1 MKIRFSTLLILLI
14 ISLMPQMTNV
24 TGLSEPAVDPSN
36 NLLESEEFVPYWEKL
51 NLTVSPS
58 SRRLSPLVYDSENK
72 KTILFSGQD
81 VDNDTWVFDSNT
93 MKWTQMYPNNSPSS
107 RQGHKMIFDPI
118 SKKTILFGGYDRST
132 GQNSKQTW
140 AYDYATN
147 NWTELTPTNSP
158 SPRRYHTMVYD
169 NTNNIVLMH
178 GGYPD
183 LEDTWSYNI
192 TSNKWTNMNIT
203 DGPGIRDG
211 AYYSFDQDNGKFIVF
226 GGFQGDVNT
235 WAYDYK
241 SNTWSNLSPTNE
253 PATANRRSYGS
264 NMFYN
269 PIMKQSIFYGGYDSS
284 GMKNDM
290 WGFDYKE
297 NSWYQINSTNTPGGR
312 WTHGMAYDSNA
323 RFTILFGGDMDETWI
338 LFLTQSDI
346 QVENLP
352 SNVNFN
358 LGSDH
363 KIVFNITT
371 TNATTYE
378 IYLNNE
384 YKNSY
389 QYLDNDTISLDLND
403 IYSNF
408 TYSNYTILNNTK
420 FEFTNLTL
428 VFSNMQNDTY
438 THSINVKV
446 FDKLPIIMDHDSI
459 NIDYEIGTSLPLE
472 FQISDDNPDMI
483 YIYKDNKLI
492 YFNNWSNPHNTYLNA
507 NDFINSTNTLGNNY
521 YKVIF
526 EDKDNNQIEYNLQIN
541 IIDTIN
547 PVFTSIKA
555 DDYVEGEDFGIISF
569 SIEDITLDRYAVVVN
584 DAELENS
591 TFDETSYIEVSN
603 AGFLEGEYNVE
614 IIVYD
619 RGNNMVSFTTSFTV
633 KTKDVTNNATL
644 PSSTMTVTET
654 NNITITE
661 TTQNGTNNVSIPEGA
676 PISDLPLMLFV
687 GISGLYIL
695 RRKNQA
701 LIKTQN

>member
-459 NIDYEIGTSLPLE
+459 NIEYEIGTSLPLE

-483 YIYKDNKLI
+483 YIYTDNKLI
-492 YFNNWSNPHNTYLNA
+492 YFNNWSNPYNTYLNA
-507 NDFINSTNTLGNNY
+507 KDFINSTNTLGNNY

-569 SIEDITLDRYAVVVN
+569 SVEDITLDRYAVVVN

>member
-24 TGLSEPAVDPSN
+24 TGISEPAVDPSN

-446 FDKLPIIMDHDSI
+446 FDNLPIIMDHDSI
-459 NIDYEIGTSLPLE
+459 NIDYEIGTNLPLE

-483 YIYKDNKLI
+483 YIYTDNKLI
-492 YFNNWSNPHNTYLNA
+492 YFNNWSNPYNTYLNA
-507 NDFINSTNTLGNNY
+507 KDFINSTNTLGNNY

-569 SIEDITLDRYAVVVN
+569 SVEDITLDRYAVVVN

-661 TTQNGTNNVSIPEGA
+661 TTQNGTNNVSILEGA

>member
-1 MKIRFSTLLILLI
+1 
-14 ISLMPQMTNV
+14 MPQMTNV

-446 FDKLPIIMDHDSI
+446 FDNLPIIMDHDSI

-483 YIYKDNKLI
+483 YIYTDNKLI
-492 YFNNWSNPHNTYLNA
+492 YFNNWSNPYNTYLNA

>member
-459 NIDYEIGTSLPLE
+459 NIDYEIGTNLPLE

-483 YIYKDNKLI
+483 YIYTDNKLI
-492 YFNNWSNPHNTYLNA
+492 YFNNWSNPYNTYLNA
-507 NDFINSTNTLGNNY
+507 KDFINSTNTLGNNY

-569 SIEDITLDRYAVVVN
+569 SVEDITLDRYAVVVN